1 MKRLGSAVFVCLLIA
16 GSAFAQHDH
25 STMPG
30 AGHAVMDHDRMFADA
45 MSKHHEDGI
54 KMADLASRKAKSAGL
69 RDMATKMITDQRHE
83 ISELQRLRGDGP
95 MTPMDAM
102 MDMPGMMSMSEMQR
116 DMARLE
122 AASGAEFDRVFTEV
136 MPKHHDGAIRMSE
149 HYLTMGS
156 NEGLKTLARQIIDK
170 QTREREQLAAMHE
183 QAPETMTSA
192 AQETV
197 ATTTEAATDSRRRL
211 RKD

>member
-25 STMPG
+25 STMTG
-30 AGHAVMDHDRMFADA
+30 AEHASMDHDRMFADT

-54 KMADLASRKAKSAGL
+54 KMADLASRKAKSAEL

-83 ISELQRLRGDGP
+83 ISELQHLRGDGP
-95 MTPMDAM
+95 MTSMEAM
-102 MDMPGMMSMSEMQR
+102 MDMPGMMPMSEMQR

-149 HYLTMGS
+149 HYLTVGS
-156 NEGLKTLARQIIDK
+156 NGGLKTLARQIIDK

-183 QAPETMTSA
+183 QAHETMTSS
-192 AQETV
+192 AQKTT
-197 ATTTEAATDSRRRL
+197 TTTETATDSRRRL